1 MEDITN
7 HSLSRRK
14 VRSVYLITYSQANL
28 GIFPTREAFASAVEN
43 AFKSVQAKVSNWV
56 CCLERHNTSGVHYHM
71 AVKLDKN
78 QRWLAVK
85 DKMKNDFG
93 VTLNFSGNHSNYYSA
108 WKYVTKQDQIYVESL
123 GHPDLHTASTPQT
136 TQASQ
141 CRMGGVKRKQQNH
154 KSGKEK
160 KVKRLTNFEVSE
172 LLVKKGIKSRL
183 ELLALAN
190 EQKAE
195 GKTDLVQYV
204 LNNNEKKVNEIIS
217 TTWEL
222 HFAKETIKRTLQ
234 SRMDILTECLSEECG
249 EGCNG
254 VWLSSAKDVLANNS
268 IPLKV
273 FSDAVKDLLNH
284 GRGKYKNIMIVGPA
298 NCAKTFLLN
307 PLTSIYKCFVN
318 PASTTFAWVGAEE
331 AEVIFL
337 NDFRWTAQL
346 IPWHDLL
353 LLLEGQAVHLP
364 VPKTHF
370 AKDVLLTNDTPVFC
384 TSSHELTY
392 MKNDV
397 ISDRETEMMSVRWKV
412 FHFHS
417 QIPEKDQRSIKSCNK
432 CFAELVLG
440 VC

>member
-1 MEDITN
+1 
-7 HSLSRRK
+7 
-14 VRSVYLITYSQANL
+14 
-28 GIFPTREAFASAVEN
+28 
-43 AFKSVQAKVSNWV
+43 
-56 CCLERHNTSGVHYHM
+56 
-71 AVKLDKN
+71 
-78 QRWLAVK
+78 
-85 DKMKNDFG
+85 
-93 VTLNFSGNHSNYYSA
+93 
-108 WKYVTKQDQIYVESL
+108 
-123 GHPDLHTASTPQT
+123 
-136 TQASQ
+136 
-141 CRMGGVKRKQQNH
+141 MGGVKRKQQNR

-160 KVKRLTNFEVSE
+160 KVKPLTNFEVSE

-222 HFAKETIKRTLQ
+222 HFAKETIKHTLQ

-337 NDFRWTAQL
+337 NDFR
-346 IPWHDLL
+346 
-353 LLLEGQAVHLP
+353 
-364 VPKTHF
+364 
-370 AKDVLLTNDTPVFC
+370 
-384 TSSHELTY
+384 
-392 MKNDV
+392 
-397 ISDRETEMMSVRWKV
+397 
-412 FHFHS
+412 
-417 QIPEKDQRSIKSCNK
+417 
-432 CFAELVLG
+432 
-440 VC
+440 